1 MPYRLLAVPIRE
13 LAGRSRSCKPAVVG
27 WLSSAVAPA
36 QCGPGESPMFGMKR
50 REFITLLGGAAAAW
64 PLTARAQQ
72 PAERMRRIGVL
83 MSIENDPDGKV
94 QLSGFMQGLAEIGWT
109 DGRNLRMETRWGGGD
124 VNRIQ
129 TFAKELV
136 ALQPDVILAHG
147 TPATA
152 ALQRETRTIPIVFV
166 TVTDPVGDG
175 FVAGLPHPGGNISG
189 FLTSES
195 AITAKMFEL
204 LTEIAPGLKRV
215 AMLFNPDTAPGGGT
229 YYFRDFEAAARSSK
243 VEPIAARA
251 RSDPEIELV
260 VTSLGGE
267 PGGGLIVMPDYFM
280 FIHSRPIILLA
291 ARNNVPTIYPW
302 RSTVVGDSGLLSYG
316 PDLRDI
322 VRRGAVYVDRILR
335 GEKPADLPVQVPVKF
350 EMAVNARTAK
360 ALRLT
365 VPPSILVRAD
375 EVIE

>member
-1 MPYRLLAVPIRE
+1 MR
-13 LAGRSRSCKPAVVG
+13 
-27 WLSSAVAPA
+27 
-36 QCGPGESPMFGMKR
+36 R
-50 REFITLLGGAAAAW
+50 REVIGLVFGATTW
-64 PLTARAQQ
+64 PFCAGAQQ
-72 PAERMRRIGVL
+72 PHGMRRIGVL
-83 MSIENDPDGKV
+83 MSMDEGDPEG
-94 QLSGFMQGLAEIGWT
+94 QAHLAGFTQALSELGWT
-109 DGRNLRMETRWGGGD
+109 RGRNLQMEVRWGSAD
-124 VNRIQ
+124 VNRIH

-136 ALQPDVILAHG
+136 ALHPDLIVSQG
-147 TPATA
+147 TPVTA
-152 ALQRETRTIPIVFV
+152 ALHRETRTIPIVFV

-175 FVAGLPHPGGNISG
+175 FVAGLARPGGNITG

-280 FIHSRPIILLA
+280 FIRSRPIILLA

-302 RSTVVGDSGLLSYG
+302 RSTVVRDSGLLSYG
-316 PDLRDI
+316 PDLGDI

-350 EMAVNARTAK
+350 EMAVNARTAR
-360 ALRLT
+360 ALGLT

>member
-1 MPYRLLAVPIRE
+1 MLLAQTDRGCHAATVL
-13 LAGRSRSCKPAVVG
+13 LAQTDRGCHAALSRKHSVEGCDHF
-27 WLSSAVAPA
+27 SHDSDDDD
-36 QCGPGESPMFGMKR
+36 
-50 REFITLLGGAAAAW
+50 LGFF
-64 PLTARAQQ
+64 
-72 PAERMRRIGVL
+72 V
-83 MSIENDPDGKV
+83 
-94 QLSGFMQGLAEIGWT
+94 
-109 DGRNLRMETRWGGGD
+109 GGGD
-124 VNRIQ
+124 VNRIR

-175 FVAGLPHPGGNISG
+175 FVAGLPHPGGNITG

-243 VEPIAARA
+243 VETIAARA
-251 RSDPEIELV
+251 RSDAEIEAV

-302 RSTVVGDSGLLSYG
+302 RSTVVRDSGLLSYG
-316 PDLRDI
+316 PDLGDI
-322 VRRGAVYVDRILR
+322 VRRGAVYVDRVLR

-360 ALRLT
+360 VLGLT